1 MTFGKILPY
10 LLKGERVWLRGM
22 PPFNTCSEV
31 CEFIRLTASGD
42 ALELVSEIK
51 FKEKPVEYPRPLPW
65 SRNLLERDDWELVDS
80 KEKEK

>member
-22 PPFNTCSEV
+22 PPFHTEKEV

-65 SRNLLERDDWELVDS
+65 SRNLLERDDWELVDA
-80 KEKEK
+80 KGEGK

>member
-22 PPFNTCSEV
+22 PPFHTEKEV

-51 FKEKPVEYPRPLPW
+51 FKGKPVEHFRPLPW
-65 SRNLLERDDWELVDS
+65 SRNLLERDDWELVDA
-80 KEKEK
+80 KGEGK